1 MTVYESP
8 HAPLIVRDLSVT
20 ERVFEGLALGAP
32 DRVVLIDAVTGDKL
46 TAAALEADIRAL
58 AGGLTEAGFGA
69 GATIAILAPNMPAYV
84 TVFHGAAYAG
94 ATITTINPS
103 YTAPE
108 VAHQVRDSGAQLL
121 VTVPE
126 ALETALAAVKGM
138 DVRIAVIGADRGAP
152 GAGLLSDLMGAPLAA
167 QVPVDLD
174 THVLALPYSSG
185 TTGLPKGVMLSHRN
199 LVVNVDQT
207 LVPVPVYP
215 GEMTVAFLPFFHI
228 YGLTVMMNLFLSAGG
243 GLVTMPRFDLEL
255 LLRAM
260 QDHQTRILC
269 LVPPVALALAKHPMV
284 DEFDLTALNVVI
296 SGAAPLGSG
305 TTDAISTRLG
315 CTAMQAYG
323 MTEMSPV
330 SHACCEGYA
339 KPGSIGALAPGT
351 TARIVV
357 PETGQN
363 AEPGGEGE
371 LWIKGPQVML
381 GYHGNPAATAQT
393 MVEGGWLRTGDLAS
407 VDEDGNFA
415 IHDRLK
421 ELIKMHGFQV
431 APAEVEAVLL
441 EHPSIQDAAVLGR
454 ADDTGDEAVVAYV
467 VTSDGKVPDLKAHCE
482 AHLAHYKHP
491 AQVYLLDAIPKSASG
506 KILRRVLRDA
516 AAPGT

>member
-8 HAPLIVRDLSVT
+8 HGQLELRDLSVT
-20 ERVFEGLALGAP
+20 ERVFEGLALGDP
-32 DRVVLIDAVTGDKL
+32 DRIVLSDAVTGDSL
-46 TAAALEADIRAL
+46 TAAELEADIRAL
-58 AGGLTEAGFGA
+58 AGGLSEAGWGA

-84 TVFHGAAYAG
+84 TVFHGAAFAG

-108 VAHQVRDSGAQLL
+108 VAHQLQDSGAQLL
-121 VTVPE
+121 VTVSA
-126 ALETALAAVKGM
+126 ALETAQAAVSGM
-138 DVRIAVIGADRGAP
+138 DMPIAVIDGDGEANGAMP
-152 GAGLLSDLMGAPLAA
+152 LSSLMSAPLAA

-199 LVVNVDQT
+199 LVVNVDQA

-228 YGLTVMMNLFLSAGG
+228 YGLTVMMNMYLSAGA
-243 GLVTMPRFDLEL
+243 GLVTMPRFDLET
-255 LLRAM
+255 LLRAI
-260 QDHQTRILC
+260 QDHKMRMLC
-269 LVPPVALALAKHPMV
+269 LVPPVALVLAKHPLV
-284 DEFDLTALNVVI
+284 EEFDLSALKVVI
-296 SGAAPLGSG
+296 SGAAPLGSA

-330 SHACCEGYA
+330 SHACCDGYL
-339 KPGSIGALAPGT
+339 KPGSIGALVPGT
-351 TARIVV
+351 AARIVV
-357 PETGQN
+357 PETGQD
-363 AEPGGEGE
+363 AAPGGKGE

-381 GYHGNPAATAQT
+381 GYHGNPAATAET
-393 MVEGGWLRTGDLAS
+393 MAEGGWLRTGDLAS
-407 VDEDGNFA
+407 VDENGSFA

-441 EHPSIQDAAVLGR
+441 EHPNIQDAAVLGR

-467 VTSDGKVPDLKAHCE
+467 VTGDGQVPDLAAHCE
-482 AHLAHYKHP
+482 ARLAHYKHP
-491 AQVYLLDAIPKSASG
+491 AKVYSVDAIPKSASG

-516 AAPGT
+516 AAPGA